1 MVWATYSDFIKG
13 QCLCQWCTVWCIKLP
28 HDWSGPPSLSSSKV
42 SVSATVWCSDLT
54 CDWFGPPTVTSS
66 KVSASGTL
74 FDVLAWGTCDWFGS
88 PSLSSSKVSASA
100 VVQFDVLAWLII
112 GMAGLNRRSA
122 SMPVMYYL
130 MYWPDIW
137 FAWEPFS
144 VFIKGRCQWW
154 WRAGWCI
161 DMICS
166 WSESSSSKVR
176 VGC

>member
-1 MVWATYSDFIKG
+1 MHCLIYWANMWLLQMYWLKSWLVWTSFIIFIKG
-13 QCLCQWCTVWCIKLP
+13 QCHCQCQWC
-28 HDWSGPPSLSSSKV
+28 
-42 SVSATVWCSDLT
+42 TVWCSDLT

-74 FDVLAWGTCDWFGS
+74 FDVLAWGACDWFGS

-112 GMAGLNRRSA
+112 GMAGLNRRSV

-161 DMICS
+161 DIICS
-166 WSESSSSKVR
+166 WSESSSSKVS